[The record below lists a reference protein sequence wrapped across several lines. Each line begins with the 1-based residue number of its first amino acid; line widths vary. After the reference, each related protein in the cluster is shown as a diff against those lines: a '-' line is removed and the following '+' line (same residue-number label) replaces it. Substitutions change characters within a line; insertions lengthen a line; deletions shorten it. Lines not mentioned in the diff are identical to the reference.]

1 MTARM
6 VIFDFDGTLADSFG
20 WFLAQ
25 LDDVAKRY
33 GFRRVR
39 PEDVADFRR
48 LDARQIL
55 ERLALPRWKLPLV
68 AAHMRSL
75 QAKADIRPFP
85 GIAEMLADLSRS
97 GLRLALVSSNAAVNV
112 RRVLG
117 PDTIARFDHLDCG
130 AGLFGKAGRLK
141 TVLRRAAIPADQTI
155 AIGDE
160 IRDIEAARA
169 CGIATGAVSWGYTD
183 GEALAARSPDFL
195 AHSLDELY
203 ATLLERSGIG
213 SFQGKTA
220 AS

>member
-1 MTARM
+1 M

-20 WFLAQ
+20 WFLAV

-39 PEDVADFRR
+39 PDEVADFRR

-75 QAKADIRPFP
+75 QAKADIHPFP
-85 GIAEMLADLSRS
+85 GIPELIDDLSRS
-97 GLRLALVSSNAAVNV
+97 GLRLALVSSNAAANV

-130 AGLFGKAGRLK
+130 AGVFGKAGRLR
-141 TVLRRAAIPADQTI
+141 TVLRRARVAAAQTI
-155 AIGDE
+155 AVGDE
-160 IRDIEAARA
+160 IRDIDAARA
-169 CGIATGAVSWGYTD
+169 TGLRAGAVSWGYTD
-183 GEALAARSPDFL
+183 ADALAARSPDFL
-195 AHSLDELY
+195 VHSLNELR
-203 ATLLERSGIG
+203 AELIEQAGIG
-213 SFQGKTA
+213 SFQGRTPLP
-220 AS
+220 

>member
-1 MTARM
+1 M

-20 WFLAQ
+20 WFLAV

-33 GFRRVR
+33 GFRRVG
-39 PEDVADFRR
+39 EDEVADFRR

-55 ERLALPRWKLPLV
+55 DRLALPRWKLPLV

-85 GIAEMLADLSRS
+85 GIPALLDDLSRS
-97 GLRLALVSSNAAVNV
+97 GLRLALVSSNAAANV

-117 PDTIARFDHLDCG
+117 PDTITRFDHLDCG

-141 TVLRRAAIPADQTI
+141 TVLRRAAIPAAQVI

-183 GEALAARSPDFL
+183 GDALAAHSPDFL
-195 AHSLDELY
+195 VHNLDELR
-203 ATLLERSGIG
+203 ATLLTRAGIG
-213 SFQGKTA
+213 PFQGRA
-220 AS
+220 APP